1 MERFAFGRHARGS
14 GTRGRAHLTTTSVRA
29 MMPVLTIREASLG
42 IHIPLDR
49 IDLEALDRFLRSD
62 RSPPRSMMV
71 PELDGF
77 LTGLAVGPG
86 IIMPSEWLPHV
97 WGGEQTSFAEKDEA
111 AVILG
116 TILARYNEI
125 LHEIR
130 TATVDPIFWTD
141 RDGNFIATD
150 WAAGFLEAVRLRIA
164 AWKPLFDAKP
174 EWEMLIPIVTLCGD
188 EGFKSGLDL
197 PAGEEE
203 RVVARAM
210 EQIPASV
217 MAIAAYWRAHR
228 QAEKVWS
235 SMDAP
240 VRQPVRASPKTG
252 RNEPCPCGSGKKFKM
267 CCGRSA

>member
-1 MERFAFGRHARGS
+1 M
-14 GTRGRAHLTTTSVRA
+14 
-29 MMPVLTIREASLG
+29 G

-49 IDLEALDRFLRSD
+49 IDLGALDRFLRSD
-62 RSPPRSMMV
+62 RASPNAMMV
-71 PELDGF
+71 PALDGF
-77 LTGLAVGPG
+77 LTGIAVGPD

-97 WGGEQTSFAEKDEA
+97 WGGEQTGFADEDEA

-116 TILARYNEI
+116 TIMARYNEI

-130 TATVDPIFWTD
+130 TATINPIFWTD

-164 AWKPLFDAKP
+164 AWKPLFHAKP

-188 EGFKSGLDL
+188 EGFKSALDL
-197 PAGEEE
+197 PPGEEE
-203 RVVARAM
+203 RVAARAM

-217 MAIAAYWRAHR
+217 LAIATYWRAHR